1 MRVRMGIAIAGLVL
15 AAAACSD
22 SGAPS
27 IDSFVGTWN
36 ATRMEFT
43 RVANPADKEEIIAG
57 GATFQITLK
66 ADSTWSGVLTVPP
79 GAADTASGTWSASLD
94 VLTIVTTGMSGEQ
107 QFDYVLS
114 GTTLTLSGAN
124 TDWDFGSGD
133 EAATLSITLT
143 KQ

>member
-1 MRVRMGIAIAGLVL
+1 MRVTVGMAMAGVVL
-15 AAAACSD
+15 GAAACSD
-22 SGAPS
+22 SGPS
-27 IDSFVGTWN
+27 ADSFLGTWS
-36 ATRMEFT
+36 ATQMEFT
-43 RVANPADKEEIIAG
+43 RTANPAETVEIIG
-57 GATFQITLK
+57 DGATFKITFA
-66 ADSTWSGVLTVPP
+66 ADSTWQAVLTAP
-79 GAADTASGTWSASLD
+79 GMQPDTSSGTWAASID